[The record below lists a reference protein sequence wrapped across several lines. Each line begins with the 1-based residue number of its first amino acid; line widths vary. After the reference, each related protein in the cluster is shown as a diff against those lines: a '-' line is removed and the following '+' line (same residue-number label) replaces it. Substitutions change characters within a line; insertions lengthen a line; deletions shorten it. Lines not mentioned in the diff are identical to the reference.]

1 MSWRDILKIDMDEA
15 RRLGDKYAPDEME
28 EDRQDKNTKR
38 MNENKEILRSV
49 VQRMKD
55 TKNTSPDKERGFQ
68 MTLQTILREMPNP
81 PRLRGKNLDQMISM
95 VEDYLDGKQS
105 TNLIDRAKEMNRKYP
120 RMGSGR
126 EDTKKAAGNVSS
138 KTSGVHRVSY
148 SERDEDGKTK

>member
-1 MSWRDILKIDMDEA
+1 MTWKDILKIDMDEA
-15 RRLGDKYAPDEME
+15 RRLGDKYAPEDMK
-28 EDRQDKNTKR
+28 EDRKDKNTKR

-126 EDTKKAAGNVSS
+126 ETKKADGPVSS

-148 SERDEDGKTK
+148 SKRDKDGKTE

>member
-126 EDTKKAAGNVSS
+126 ETKKAAGNVSS